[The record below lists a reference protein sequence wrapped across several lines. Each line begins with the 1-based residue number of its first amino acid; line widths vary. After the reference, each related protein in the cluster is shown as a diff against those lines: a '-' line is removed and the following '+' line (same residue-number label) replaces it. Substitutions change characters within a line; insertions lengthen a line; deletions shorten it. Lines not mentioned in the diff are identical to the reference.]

1 MSSINNR
8 KMELSWLIK
17 EKKMSK
23 KRLLVSNDDGI
34 QSFFLRTLV
43 EALLPQFEVIVAAP
57 MKEQSWISKAFTRL
71 DSIEIQNES
80 EHWPC
85 EAWSI
90 DGKPADCVN
99 IAIHHL
105 CQKPV
110 DAVISGINLGYNIT
124 LPLLLSSGTIAAAS
138 EGALQGLPAIALS
151 LEIIG
156 DFDQVRLAHGKRDE
170 KGNQYTQIAAQRAT
184 ALITELLDQSFPK
197 FSICSINFPAHVNE
211 SMPVVDSQLA
221 LCGMSSLFQ
230 RVDHKHFRFHFPK
243 NWDERLSEEIS
254 QGEQAEQTDFMVV
267 RSERI
272 SRAMIHWGKL
282 GNA

>member
-1 MSSINNR
+1 MH
-8 KMELSWLIK
+8 
-17 EKKMSK
+17 K

-43 EALLPQFEVIVAAP
+43 EALLPHFEVIVAAP

-71 DSIEIQNES
+71 DTIEIRNES
-80 EHWPC
+80 ANWPC

-105 CQKPV
+105 CSKPV

-151 LEIIG
+151 LEISG
-156 DFDQVRLAHGKRDE
+156 DFDQVRVAHGKRDE
-170 KGNQYTQIAAQRAT
+170 LGDLYTSIAAQRAVH
-184 ALITELLDQSFPK
+184 LIDELLNQDFPP
-197 FSICSINFPAHVNE
+197 FSLYSINFPSDV
-211 SMPVVDSQLA
+211 SMDMEVIDSHLA
-221 LCGMSSLFQ
+221 LCSMSSLFEKIDDQ
-230 RVDHKHFRFHFPK
+230 HLRFHFPK
-243 NWDERLSEEIS
+243 NWDQRLYQEINL
-254 QGEQAEQTDFMVV
+254 GENAKQSDFMVV
-267 RSERI
+267 RSGKI
-272 SRAMIHWGKL
+272 SKALINWGKL
-282 GNA
+282 GRF